1 MKRETYRN
9 IILASLLLLG
19 GCKSLDCG
27 CPMST
32 NIDNRQAQDI
42 EEKVQI
48 QVSNSSSNSYKT
60 LTQFEES
67 PLEISSQGVNE

>member
-48 QVSNSSSNSYKT
+48 QVSNSYKT